1 MIRIDVQ
8 SKHQRGWLYTKATGA
23 LLVIVAAGDDVWAA
37 LADATAWAMGA
48 R

>member
-1 MIRIDVQ
+1 MVRVSIQ
-8 SKHQRGWLYTKATGA
+8 SKHERGWLYTKTTGA

-37 LADATAWAMGA
+37 LADATKWALS